1 MCDEI
6 GVARPWRIRRWWRSR
21 YWIGYCSTILHCRT
35 KRLQVSLYVMH
46 HEGQTR
52 TMKFIGKYIGWTT
65 THRHIGK
72 LMRLLGFIHL
82 LIMILHLLHPSFLSL
97 LPGCL
102 HLLKYDIVNL
112 MSIHIY
118 EWELRIKKE
127 NERKQIGRASCRER
141 VSSPV

>member
-1 MCDEI
+1 
-6 GVARPWRIRRWWRSR
+6 
-21 YWIGYCSTILHCRT
+21 
-35 KRLQVSLYVMH
+35 MH
-46 HEGQTR
+46 HEVQTR

-127 NERKQIGRASCRER
+127 NERKLTRSTSWVGLARGGRGGIEAWEPVTDLTR
-141 VSSPV
+141 VRVVVCSITLSNVW

>member
-1 MCDEI
+1 
-6 GVARPWRIRRWWRSR
+6 
-21 YWIGYCSTILHCRT
+21 
-35 KRLQVSLYVMH
+35 
-46 HEGQTR
+46 
-52 TMKFIGKYIGWTT
+52 MKFIGKYIGWTT

-127 NERKQIGRASCRER
+127 NERKLTRSTAWVGLARGGQGGIEAWEPVTDLTR
-141 VSSPV
+141 VRVVVCSITLSNVW